1 MRYFYPLQP
10 DKAPER
16 VHSTKKQL
24 DLTLDRVIFYAKQQ
38 VGRAVNAA
46 KEFYVDLTDGQILE
60 MFRVRQGQ
68 LPKRLM
74 PEVHSAAHA
83 KLSFIHDQ
91 FDASSDYGFNVS

>member
-60 MFRVRQGQ
+60 MFRDKQGQ

-74 PEVHSAAHA
+74 PEVYSAAYA

-91 FDASSDYGFNVS
+91 FDASFDYGFNVG